1 MSQAVVGAM
10 KIAVIGGGWA
20 GMAAALAAAQAG
32 HSVTV
37 FEAARA
43 MGGRAR
49 GVPVALPDGAQSLLD
64 NGQHIL
70 IGAYTESLR
79 LMRLVGVDPEQALMR
94 LPLALC
100 FPDGSGLAL
109 SDGPA
114 PWDAVAGI
122 LRARGWD
129 WRDRISL
136 LHAATR
142 WQLRGFSC
150 APEAT
155 VADLCALLS
164 RRLKDEFIEPLC
176 VSALNTPA
184 RTASGAVFLRVM
196 RDALFSPLGGS
207 NLLLPRV
214 DLGSLFPDPAA
225 RWLMQRGHR
234 VLAGQRVKSLRWDR
248 TGSAR
253 PGWSIDGELFD
264 CAVLATPATEAARLA
279 VAASVDA
286 PEELARDLRTWAAS
300 ADALHH
306 QAITTVY
313 AMSRAGLPRP
323 MTALRASVDHPAQ
336 FVFDR
341 GQLGGPAG
349 LLAFVISA
357 SMGERQALQER
368 VVDQALIQLGLVIEP
383 FQTLTEKRATF
394 SCTPALQRP
403 PASVARALTACGDY
417 VNGPYPATLEGAVRS
432 GGMALNLP

>member
-1 MSQAVVGAM
+1 M
-10 KIAVIGGGWA
+10 
-20 GMAAALAAAQAG
+20 
-32 HSVTV
+32 
-37 FEAARA
+37 
-43 MGGRAR
+43 
-49 GVPVALPDGAQSLLD
+49 
-64 NGQHIL
+64 
-70 IGAYTESLR
+70 
-79 LMRLVGVDPEQALMR
+79 
-94 LPLALC
+94 
-100 FPDGSGLAL
+100 
-109 SDGPA
+109 
-114 PWDAVAGI
+114 AGI
-122 LRARGWD
+122 LRARGWN
-129 WRDRISL
+129 WRDKFSL

-150 APEAT
+150 APEVT
-155 VADLCALLS
+155 VADLCASLN

-184 RTASGAVFLRVM
+184 RTASGAVFLRVVK
-196 RDALFSPLGGS
+196 DAMFGPLGGS
-207 NLLLPRV
+207 NLMLPRV

-253 PGWSIDGELFD
+253 AGWSIDGEPFD
-264 CAVLATPATEAARLA
+264 RAVLATPATEAARLA
-279 VAASVDA
+279 FAASVDA

-357 SMGERQALQER
+357 SMGERQALQDR
-368 VVDQALIQLGLVIEP
+368 VVAQALIQLGLVIEP

-403 PASVARALTACGDY
+403 PASVARALAACGDY
-417 VNGPYPATLEGAVRS
+417 VDGPYPATLEGAVRS

>member
-1 MSQAVVGAM
+1 
-10 KIAVIGGGWA
+10 
-20 GMAAALAAAQAG
+20 
-32 HSVTV
+32 
-37 FEAARA
+37 

-49 GVPVALPDGAQSLLD
+49 GVPVAMPDGALSPLD

-79 LMRLVGVDPEQALMR
+79 LMRLVGVDPEQALLR

-100 FPDGSGLAL
+100 FPDGNGLAL

-114 PWDAVAGI
+114 PWDALAGI

-150 APEAT
+150 APEVT
-155 VADLCALLS
+155 VADLCASLS
-164 RRLKDEFIEPLC
+164 PRLKGEFIEPLC

-184 RTASGAVFLRVM
+184 VAASGAVFLRVVK
-196 RDALFSPLGGS
+196 DALFGPHGSS

-214 DLGSLFPDPAA
+214 DLGSLFPDAAA

-234 VLAGQRVKSLRWDR
+234 VLAGQRVKSLHRDQ
-248 TGSAR
+248 TGDAR
-253 PGWSIDGELFD
+253 AGWCIDGAPFD
-264 CAVLATPATEAARLA
+264 RVVLATPAPEAARLA

-286 PEELARDLRTWAAS
+286 PEELARDLRAWAAS
-300 ADALHH
+300 ANALHH

-313 AMSRAGLPRP
+313 AMSRAGLSRP

-357 SMGERQALQER
+357 STGERQALQEQ
-368 VVDQALIQLGLVIEP
+368 VVAQALTQLGLVIEP

-403 PASVARALTACGDY
+403 RASVACALAACGDY
-417 VNGPYPATLEGAVRS
+417 VDGPYPATLEGAVRS
-432 GGMALNLP
+432 GGTALNLP

>member
-1 MSQAVVGAM
+1 
-10 KIAVIGGGWA
+10 
-20 GMAAALAAAQAG
+20 
-32 HSVTV
+32 
-37 FEAARA
+37 
-43 MGGRAR
+43 
-49 GVPVALPDGAQSLLD
+49 
-64 NGQHIL
+64 
-70 IGAYTESLR
+70 
-79 LMRLVGVDPEQALMR
+79 
-94 LPLALC
+94 
-100 FPDGSGLAL
+100 
-109 SDGPA
+109 
-114 PWDAVAGI
+114 
-122 LRARGWD
+122 
-129 WRDRISL
+129 
-136 LHAATR
+136 
-142 WQLRGFSC
+142 LRGFSC
-150 APEAT
+150 APEVT
-155 VADLCALLS
+155 VNDLCASLN
-164 RRLKDEFIEPLC
+164 RRLKDEFIGPLC
-176 VSALNTPA
+176 VSALNTPVDM
-184 RTASGAVFLRVM
+184 ASGAVFLRVVK
-196 RDALFSPLGGS
+196 DAMFGLPGGS
-207 NLLLPRV
+207 NLMLPRV

-253 PGWSIDGELFD
+253 AGWSVDGEPFD
-264 CAVLATPATEAARLA
+264 RAVLATPATEAARLA
-279 VAASVDA
+279 VAASADA

-368 VVDQALIQLGLVIEP
+368 VVAQAQIQLGLVIEP

-403 PASVARALTACGDY
+403 HASVARALVACGDY
-417 VNGPYPATLEGAVRS
+417 VDGPYPATLEGAVRS
-432 GGMALNLP
+432 GGMALNLA